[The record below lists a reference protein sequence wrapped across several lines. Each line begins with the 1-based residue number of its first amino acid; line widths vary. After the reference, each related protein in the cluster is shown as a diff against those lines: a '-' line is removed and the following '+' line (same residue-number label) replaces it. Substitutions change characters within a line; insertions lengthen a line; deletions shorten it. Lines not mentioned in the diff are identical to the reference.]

1 MNIWIFVLGEPIE
14 SDSANIRLHRSG
26 MLTKYLVAAGHK
38 VTFWTSNVNH
48 VEKKLSTSTFNFS
61 ARLEVDYINQKY
73 GLCLP
78 ETEFYETIGGLVAYN
93 TGEIPKK
100 GEQIEI
106 PPYTLTIKKV
116 SATKI
121 EEVIITEINEI

>member
-1 MNIWIFVLGEPIE
+1 M
-14 SDSANIRLHRSG
+14 S
-26 MLTKYLVAAGHK
+26 
-38 VTFWTSNVNH
+38 
-48 VEKKLSTSTFNFS
+48 
-61 ARLEVDYINQKY
+61 
-73 GLCLP
+73 LP

-106 PPYTLTIKKV
+106 SNYILTIKKV

-121 EEVIITEINEI
+121 EEVVINEINEI